1 MLYGGPKSRLKSLV
15 QPFYSGILYI
25 YSDESRNSIKITDF
39 DAQNCH
45 LSFRTSLLKSWA
57 ASFACELVLKTKCA
71 GETEKAFVLL
81 CAFLD
86 GIDSVDENEARLG
99 ILRFVWRYLGL
110 LGLQPEPRTCCGCGS
125 SLLSHEHNASYI
137 ERQNGFVC
145 ADCISFAPENRTQGN
160 FRIDLDS
167 LTYLTAINELP
178 PGQVRK
184 LLVPSESVYNMKR
197 LLYSMIEKACGMQL
211 ETLKS
216 GIGILQRKLSFP
228 VRIQESMYI
237 DCHVKRGN
245 DKATSHSAQLLNHF
259 YFISCVCNW
268 I

>member
-45 LSFRTSLLKSWA
+45 LSFRTSLFKSWA

-110 LGLQPEPRTCCGCGS
+110 LGLQPEPRTCCACGS

-145 ADCISFAPENRTQGN
+145 ADCISFAPENRAQGN

-197 LLYSMIEKACGMQL
+197 LLYSMIEKACGIQL

-216 GIGILQRKLSFP
+216 GIGIL
-228 VRIQESMYI
+228 
-237 DCHVKRGN
+237 
-245 DKATSHSAQLLNHF
+245 
-259 YFISCVCNW
+259 
-268 I
+268 

>member
-1 MLYGGPKSRLKSLV
+1 MAERNKRMKSVILSLKESGENNRLVKVISAENGIFNAMLYGGPKSRLKSLV

-137 ERQNGFVC
+137 ERQKGFVC

-216 GIGILQRKLSFP
+216 GIGIL
-228 VRIQESMYI
+228 
-237 DCHVKRGN
+237 
-245 DKATSHSAQLLNHF
+245 
-259 YFISCVCNW
+259 
-268 I
+268 